1 MVTVKLYGQARR
13 LTGSAEVCVEVEG
26 QTRLE
31 DLLRQVLR
39 GQDVTHSR
47 YLQAILINGRNCIF
61 LGGLD
66 APIQNGDTI
75 EILPMVSG
83 G

>member
-13 LTGSAEVCVEVEG
+13 LTGSAEVRLEIEG
-26 QTRLE
+26 QTRLQELLRRILKSE
-31 DLLRQVLR
+31 DL
-39 GQDVTHSR
+39 TPSR
-47 YLQAILINGRNCIF
+47 SLQAILINGRNCIF

-66 APIQNGDTI
+66 APVQDGDTI
-75 EILPMVSG
+75 EILPLVTG